1 MFPFPLTFLVTE
13 GGIIP
18 LPDGSVQKVVT
29 LDYTTS
35 GSVQG
40 TTMAILLKDGRLF
53 MQGTN
58 AYGEIADSTR
68 NSRYTN
74 FYLSA
79 TGVADVCRGD
89 RCFLVKYNSGGWQ
102 YAGLL
107 AGLIGSTAAGGADV
121 VATAWTSLPS
131 AITGTITL
139 ANLKEVKGG
148 LNNTIW
154 WMNDGRLYGSGQNTS
169 GSLGSGNTNQVNIPR
184 TISTVALKCEAGEN
198 QVTYL
203 NNVGAL
209 RVCGMTRGLLG
220 TGSSTTISSFAS
232 ATVASGLYVKDYVSD
247 ITQTLV
253 VGASSATD
261 TVNSMYYRG
270 WNATTYTKL
279 TDFDPGFSTW
289 SFLPGRQAQFFT
301 IGNKLWGIGQNY
313 TGSLGTG
320 TKGSG
325 GGTIVPQE
333 PLPPAE
339 TGDKW
344 QIDKINYVNVTNM
357 AVNTTI
363 GYLFSFMLYNGNLY
377 YTGTTVDNNS
387 CPLFNGTLSSLLWVP
402 IPDANIVGTKATA
415 ITTDSI
421 GLAIVGGTKQLT
433 YSVTPANGLVQDQQY
448 TTSDPA
454 IMTVNASGLMTF
466 VAEGGFDAGMT
477 AKNNAG
483 ETLSDSS
490 GGYASTLSVYT
501 ESLDAMDAGATQQLV
516 ATISPAGAEDLP
528 GMVVTYTTTD
538 PAIATVDEDGLITA
552 VSNGDCRI
560 GCTATYQGTVTASD
574 SSYLAVNA
582 VAPKPLEPSP
592 ATSLTVLNGYFD
604 LPADGSLVFPPFAG
618 SIIASQLSQW
628 VAKVNGAVVP
638 TEKLKLTGYSIT
650 TTDVYAAGQYRLSIE
665 RASSSVT
672 TRTMSIQG
680 WPALIELWDGNNIA
694 YSTSPASEFLKGCP
708 NLRRITSDCF
718 SNTTYTGTTVSN
730 LLAGCT
736 SLTEIPSGLL
746 KPANFPNATSIMS
759 LAEGCTALTTIPS
772 DLFKN
777 MPKVTKYQYAFE
789 GCTSLATVPAG
800 LFNDLPTNITAF
812 SGIFTGCTGLTDFN
826 QIFADNPGLTVVGQ
840 RGALNTAFSGCTN
853 MTGQGVP
860 LTSSLGGAT
869 NSGLFRNCTKLSDYA
884 SIPSGYK

>member
-68 NSRYTN
+68 NSRYNN

-79 TGVADVCRGD
+79 TSVADVFRGD

-339 TGDKW
+339 TGDRW
-344 QIDKINYVNVTNM
+344 QTDKINYVNVTNM
-357 AVNTTI
+357 SVNTTI

-377 YTGTTVDNNS
+377 YTGTTVDNNG

-454 IMTVNASGLMTF
+454 IMTVDSSGLMTF

-501 ESLDAMDAGATQQLV
+501 ESLSAMDVGTTQQLV
-516 ATISPAGAEDLP
+516 ATISPTGAESLP
-528 GMVVTYTTTD
+528 GMVITYTTTD
-538 PAIATVDEDGLITA
+538 PTVATVSNTGLISGA
-552 VSNGDCRI
+552 AEGDCRI
-560 GCTATYQGTVTASD
+560 GCTATYQGTVVASD

-582 VAPKPLEPSP
+582 VAPAKPVPFDSTDYELVVGPGWLYLSGGLATTAYSVDWGDGSAIQTHTTSGGIIRKQYTGS
-592 ATSLTVLNGYFD
+592 ATSRWTVKI
-604 LPADGSLVFPPFAG
+604 
-618 SIIASQLSQW
+618 SIPEANLIKNQHAFS
-628 VAKVNGAVVP
+628 GA
-638 TEKLKLTGYSIT
+638 
-650 TTDVYAAGQYRLSIE
+650 
-665 RASSSVT
+665 
-672 TRTMSIQG
+672 
-680 WPALIELWDGNNIA
+680 ALIEVKKWPTKVITGVSF
-694 YSTSPASEFLKGCP
+694 YSTG
-708 NLRRITSDCF
+708 
-718 SNTTYTGTTVSN
+718 
-730 LLAGCT
+730 GCT
-736 SLTEIPSGLL
+736 SLTTVPTYLP
-746 KPANFPNATSIMS
+746 PAWTS
-759 LAEGCTALTTIPS
+759 LAS
-772 DLFKN
+772 MF
-777 MPKVTKYQYAFE
+777 Q
-789 GCTSLATVPAG
+789 GCTS
-800 LFNDLPTNITAF
+800 FNQDVSMWDVTGILDMSNMFNGATAF
-812 SGIFTGCTGLTDFN
+812 AQPLRWWDVRSVTNMANMFASAASFNHALNDWNTISVKNMSGMFSSPTCIFN
-826 QIFADNPGLTVVGQ
+826 QPIGNWDMSSVQDIRSMFYNNKNFVQDISAWNVT
-840 RGALNTAFSGCTN
+840 SKI
-853 MTGQGVP
+853 
-860 LTSSLGGAT
+860 TSSYRQNWDYGT
-869 NSGLFRNCTKLSDYA
+869 NAAWTAAMKPTWVA
-884 SIPSGYK
+884 